1 MGQWKIENVRRAI
14 KQCDRKNT
22 AQHRPRMS
30 FEQKPQTN
38 IDQNGDNEDVDAIT
52 QRWPR
57 KIKITDERNRGKKNL

>member
-1 MGQWKIENVRRAI
+1 
-14 KQCDRKNT
+14 
-22 AQHRPRMS
+22 MS